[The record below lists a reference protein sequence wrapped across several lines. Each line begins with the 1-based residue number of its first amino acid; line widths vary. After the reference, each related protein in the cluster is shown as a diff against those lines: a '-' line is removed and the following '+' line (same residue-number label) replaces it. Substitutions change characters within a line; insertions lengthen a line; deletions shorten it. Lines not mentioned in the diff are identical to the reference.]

1 MGWLKYRK
9 RWRIIAPVLERRS
22 DQSCLDGPD
31 GGIPADGK
39 KATRMT
45 SSSAAVLATGLTKR
59 YGSLEAVRGV
69 SFSIAASECYGFL
82 GRNGAGKTTT
92 MKMIYCRIARTAGV
106 LDVLG
111 MDAERNAA
119 RIKARIGVV
128 TQDNALDQ
136 ELTVTENLL
145 VYASFFGLSA
155 ADAMARSKRLLAMM
169 SLEGKERA
177 AFKEL
182 SGGMKRRL
190 VIARALLND
199 PALLVLDEPTTGL
212 DPQARLLVWETL
224 NVLRAQ
230 GLTII
235 LTTHYMEE
243 AARLCDRVAVM
254 EEGSIRAEGT
264 PQELV
269 RRFAAAE
276 VLEIAGAEAGAALA
290 SADLDGLVQ
299 RRERH
304 ADVTYLYSDQG
315 RALLARLAQLGI
327 DMSRHAARPATLEDV
342 FLNITGRELG
352 E

>member
-1 MGWLKYRK
+1 MS
-9 RWRIIAPVLERRS
+9 I
-22 DQSCLDGPD
+22 
-31 GGIPADGK
+31 
-39 KATRMT
+39 
-45 SSSAAVLATGLTKR
+45 SSSAAVVAKGLTKR
-59 YGSLEAVRGV
+59 YGALEAVRGV
-69 SFSIAASECYGFL
+69 SFSIAPRECYGFL

-111 MDAERNAA
+111 MDAERNAE

-155 ADAMARSKRLLAMM
+155 AEAAERSKRLLAMM

-177 AFKEL
+177 TFKEL

-190 VIARALLND
+190 VIARALLNE
-199 PALLVLDEPTTGL
+199 PALFVLDEPTTGL

-224 NVLRAQ
+224 NELRRR

-254 EEGSIRAEGT
+254 EEGTIRAEGT
-264 PQELV
+264 TNELI
-269 RRFAAAE
+269 RRFAASD
-276 VLEIAGAEAGAALA
+276 VLEVTGAQASAALA
-290 SADLDGLVQ
+290 SADLDGLIQ

-304 ADVTYLYSDQG
+304 ADVTYLYSDDG
-315 RALLARLAQLGI
+315 RALLDRLAQLGI
-327 DMSRHAARPATLEDV
+327 DTRRHVSRPSTLEDV
-342 FLNITGRELG
+342 FLNITGRELS